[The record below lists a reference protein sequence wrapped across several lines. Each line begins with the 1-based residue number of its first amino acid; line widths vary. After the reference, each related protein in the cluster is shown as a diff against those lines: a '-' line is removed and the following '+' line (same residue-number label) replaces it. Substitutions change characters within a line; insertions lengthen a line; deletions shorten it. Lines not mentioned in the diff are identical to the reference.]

1 MAARRMIG
9 SPDDKSGDGRTM
21 IAIGETAATGW
32 NAMASERPHR
42 LGKKQRHERIMAEM
56 MATAQLRV
64 GDLAADL
71 QVSTETIRRDL
82 YELEERGLINRTHGG
97 AVRPFG
103 TEPSLSERHKL
114 MVREREAIAAA
125 TVKFIEPNEVIAIG
139 AGATT
144 THVARRMSAEC
155 RDITVIAH
163 SFSVATVLSANPTIR
178 VIMCP
183 GRYNGREG
191 MMAGAEAIEFL
202 NSYNV
207 NRAIL
212 SITGIT
218 AEGLADAEADAALV
232 YKAMVN
238 RAAETIIAADH
249 AKFDVP
255 ALAIWARMHE
265 VQRLVTDTEPA
276 GAIGRA
282 LERARVQVTV
292 APPRPG

>member
-1 MAARRMIG
+1 MTDAL
-9 SPDDKSGDGRTM
+9 K
-21 IAIGETAATGW
+21 TAPTGW
-32 NAMASERPHR
+32 SATVTEQRHR
-42 LGKKQRHERIMAEM
+42 LSKKQRHERIMAEM
-56 MATAQLRV
+56 MASSQLRV

-103 TEPSLSERHKL
+103 TEPSLSDRHKL

-125 TVKFIEPNEVIAIG
+125 IVKFIEPNEVIAIG

-144 THVARRMSAEC
+144 THVARRMCAEC
-155 RDITVIAH
+155 RDLTVIAH
-163 SFSVATVLSANPTIR
+163 SFSVAAVLAANPTIR

-191 MMAGAEAIEFL
+191 MMAGAEAIEFVQ
-202 NSYNV
+202 SYNV
-207 NRAIL
+207 NRTIL
-212 SITGIT
+212 SITGMT
-218 AEGLADAEADAALV
+218 AEGLADADADSALV

-238 RAAETIIAADH
+238 RAAETIVAADH
-249 AKFDVP
+249 AKFEVQ
-255 ALAIWARMHE
+255 ALAIWARLHE
-265 VQRLVTDTEPA
+265 VQRLVTDVEPV
-276 GAIGRA
+276 GTIGRA

-292 APPRPG
+292 VPPRPA